1 MLSAGICSVTLP
13 PLANYAAGKLAL
25 FGLLVIP
32 VDAAELVVS
41 VLDDI
46 LVEIV
51 WWRTS
56 LSPGGDRCTRR
67 LSAAPPAQ
75 GELHQPVLSLWEHT

>member
-1 MLSAGICSVTLP
+1 MLSAGICSVTPP
-13 PLANYAAGKLAL
+13 PLANYANLHFSVCEL
-25 FGLLVIP
+25 H

-41 VLDDI
+41 VLDEI

-67 LSAAPPAQ
+67 LSAAPAAQ
-75 GELHQPVLSLWEHT
+75 GELHQPVLFLWEHTYIL